1 MTFSKLMYI
10 RNLVKEAYKIE
21 KLKQIEYGKA
31 RMNAEKIALLE
42 QTYSEVKVE
51 RQKLSVEVDKWITQT
66 PTSRQFQSEMRNF
79 FLKGNGAISKNFH
92 RDVESL
98 LGENKY
104 YKYDKK

>member
-42 QTYSEVKVE
+42 QTYSEVKTERKIVSAEVE
-51 RQKLSVEVDKWITQT
+51 EWITQT
-66 PTSRQFQSEMRNF
+66 LTSKKFQSEMRNF
-79 FLKGNGAISKNFH
+79 FLKGNDAISKNFH

>member
-1 MTFSKLMYI
+1 
-10 RNLVKEAYKIE
+10 
-21 KLKQIEYGKA
+21 
-31 RMNAEKIALLE
+31 
-42 QTYSEVKVE
+42 
-51 RQKLSVEVDKWITQT
+51 
-66 PTSRQFQSEMRNF
+66 MRNF